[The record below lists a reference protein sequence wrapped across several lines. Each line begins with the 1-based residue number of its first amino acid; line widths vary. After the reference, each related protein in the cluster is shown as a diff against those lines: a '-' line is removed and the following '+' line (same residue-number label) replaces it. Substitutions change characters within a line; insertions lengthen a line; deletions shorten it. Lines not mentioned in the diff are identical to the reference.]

1 MTTFPETIDVLVIGE
16 SLVELVLVGAMGSLD
31 LPVQLWRTWLDVDV
45 FHAEIGDMP
54 VEERL
59 ELVAAVGPNGSNT
72 EWELLDPIV
81 DEVDRIGLGVALV
94 DFQCANPRRIVD
106 RRLLRAPDRPTSFS
120 L

>member
-1 MTTFPETIDVLVIGE
+1 
-16 SLVELVLVGAMGSLD
+16 MGSLD

-59 ELVAAVGPNGSNT
+59 ELVAAVGSNGSNA
-72 EWELLDPIV
+72 ERELLDHIV

-94 DFQCANPRRIVD
+94 DLQRTNPSRIVD
-106 RRLLRAPDRPTSFS
+106 RRVLIAPYRPAPFP